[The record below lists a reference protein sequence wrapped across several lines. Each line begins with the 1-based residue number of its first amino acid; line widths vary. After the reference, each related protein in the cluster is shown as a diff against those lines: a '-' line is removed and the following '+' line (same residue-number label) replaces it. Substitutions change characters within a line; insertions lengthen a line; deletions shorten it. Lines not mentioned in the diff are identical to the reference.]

1 MVDAAHG
8 GRVVM
13 GREEAPGE
21 VPGSGE
27 ASEGALAG
35 VRVLDGSQML
45 AGPICAMRL
54 GDLGADVLKIEPPT
68 GEHNRSHGF
77 GAVRV
82 GGETP
87 TFMGLNR
94 NKRSVVLDLKTSA
107 GLGAFLGLV
116 RVADVFL
123 QNYRVGT
130 AERLGVGWH
139 QLRAVNP
146 RLVYAQISGYGEE
159 GPLRDRPGQDLLV
172 QAMSGSMWSVG
183 ASDDPP
189 RPGGLWAADTLTG
202 YQTAI
207 GILAA
212 LRARDRTGEGQK
224 VSVSMLGVIMD
235 CQAQELATFLNGG
248 TTFER
253 TERPSAHAWIPAPY
267 GVYRTADAW
276 LVLAMAPLPQL
287 GAVLDE
293 PRLAAMTGEDDGVT
307 QRDVIDEIVR
317 PILATRTTADWVAF
331 FDEHRLW
338 SGPVLT
344 YADLAHHPQVVAARL
359 IADVPDPV
367 AGNLRLVAPPL
378 GLSATPPSIRRPPPR
393 LGADTRDALR
403 EWLGWED
410 RRIEDAAR
418 DGAFGPSGAGRQ
430 TKGEVA

>member
-1 MVDAAHG
+1 MTGAAAAG
-8 GRVVM
+8 T
-13 GREEAPGE
+13 
-21 VPGSGE
+21 SL
-27 ASEGALAG
+27 GALDG
-35 VRVLDGSQML
+35 IRVLDGSQML

-54 GDLGADVLKIEPPT
+54 GDLGADVLKIEPPS

-94 NKRSVVLDLKTSA
+94 NKRSVTIDLKSAAGLAVFLDL
-107 GLGAFLGLV
+107 V
-116 RVADVFL
+116 QVADVYL

-130 AERLGVGWH
+130 AERLGVGWQ
-139 QLRAVNP
+139 QLHAVNP

-183 ASDDPP
+183 ADDDPP
-189 RPGGLWAADTLTG
+189 QPGALWAADTLTG

-212 LRARDRTGEGQK
+212 LRARERDGEGQK

-235 CQAQELATFLNGG
+235 CQLQELTTFLNGG
-248 TTFER
+248 TTFPR

-287 GAVLDE
+287 GAALGVPVLS
-293 PRLAAMTGEDDGVT
+293 AMTDEDDGM
-307 QRDVIDEIVR
+307 RRRDEIDAILA
-317 PILATRTTADWVAF
+317 PILATRTTEAWVTF
-331 FDEHRLW
+331 FDSHRLW
-338 SGPVLT
+338 SGPVAT
-344 YADLAHHPQVVAARL
+344 YAELAQHPQVVAGGF
-359 IADVPDPV
+359 ISEVSHPV
-367 AGNLRLVAPPL
+367 AGTIRLPAPPL
-378 GLSATPPSIRRPPPR
+378 RLSATPATIRRAPPL
-393 LGADTRDALR
+393 LGADVRAALR
-403 EWLGWED
+403 EWLGWD
-410 RRIEDAAR
+410 GARLADAAAA
-418 DGAFGPSGAGRQ
+418 GAFGPHHPQDGNERSA
-430 TKGEVA
+430 T

>member
-1 MVDAAHG
+1 VTAAP
-8 GRVVM
+8 
-13 GREEAPGE
+13 EPG
-21 VPGSGE
+21 VRS
-27 ASEGALAG
+27 GALDG

-54 GDLGADVLKIEPPT
+54 KIEPPT

-77 GAVRV
+77 GATRV

-94 NKRSVVLDLKTSA
+94 NKRSVTLDLKSAA
-107 GLGAFLGLV
+107 GLAAFLELV
-116 RVADVFL
+116 RVADVYL

-130 AERLGVGWH
+130 AERLGVGWQ
-139 QLRAVNP
+139 QLHTVNP

-183 ASDDPP
+183 ARDDPP
-189 RPGGLWAADTLTG
+189 QPGALWAADTLTG

-212 LRARDRTGEGQK
+212 LRARERDGEGQK

-235 CQAQELATFLNGG
+235 CQLQELTTFLNGG
-248 TTFER
+248 TIFPR

-287 GAVLDE
+287 GVALGVRE
-293 PRLAAMTGEDDGVT
+293 LAAMTDEDDGM
-307 QRDVIDEIVR
+307 RRRDEIDAILA
-317 PILATRTTADWVAF
+317 PLLATRTTEEWVTF
-331 FDEHRLW
+331 FDAHRLW
-338 SGPVLT
+338 SGPVAT
-344 YADLAHHPQVVAARL
+344 YAELERHPQVIAAGLISEVAH
-359 IADVPDPV
+359 PV
-367 AGNLRLVAPPL
+367 AGTVRLPSPPL
-378 GLSATPPSIRRPPPR
+378 RMSATPATIRRAPPQ

-403 EWLGWED
+403 EWLGWDEE
-410 RRIEDAAR
+410 RLTDASAA
-418 DGAFGPSGAGRQ
+418 GAFGPQDMPHPGGRHP
-430 TKGEVA
+430 G

>member
-1 MVDAAHG
+1 VA
-8 GRVVM
+8 
-13 GREEAPGE
+13 EAGA
-21 VPGSGE
+21 G
-27 ASEGALAG
+27 EGALDG
-35 VRVLDGSQML
+35 LRVLDGSQML

-54 GDLGADVLKIEPPT
+54 GDLGADVLKVEPPT

-94 NKRSVVLDLKTSA
+94 NKRSVVLDLKSAA
-107 GLGAFLGLV
+107 GLAAFLGLA

-130 AERLGVGWH
+130 AERLGIGWR
-139 QLRAVNP
+139 QLHAVNP
-146 RLVYAQISGYGEE
+146 RLVYAQVSGYGED
-159 GPLRDRPGQDLLV
+159 GPFRDRPGQDLLV

-183 ASDDPP
+183 ARDDPP
-189 RPGGLWAADTLTG
+189 RPGALWAADALTG

-224 VSVSMLGVIMD
+224 VSVSMLGVILD
-235 CQAQELATFLNGG
+235 CQAQELAAFLNGG

-276 LVLAMAPLPQL
+276 LVLAMAPLPRL
-287 GAVLDE
+287 GEALDE
-293 PRLAAMTGEDDGVT
+293 PRLAAMTAEDDGVT
-307 QRDVIDEIVR
+307 QRDAIDAILT
-317 PILATRTTADWVAF
+317 PILATRTTEAWVAF
-331 FDEHRLW
+331 FDTHRLW

-344 YADLAHHPQVVAARL
+344 YADLERHPQVVASRL
-359 IADVPDPV
+359 IAEVPDPV
-367 AGNLRLVAPPL
+367 AGTLRLAAPPL
-378 GLSATPPSIRRPPPR
+378 RLSATPPAIRRPPPR
-393 LGADTRDALR
+393 LGADTETALR
-403 EWLGWED
+403 EWLGWD
-410 RRIEDAAR
+410 DARIAAAAR
-418 DGAFGPSGAGRQ
+418 DGAFGRDPIE
-430 TKGEVA
+430 EVAS

>member
-1 MVDAAHG
+1 MD
-8 GRVVM
+8 
-13 GREEAPGE
+13 
-21 VPGSGE
+21 GSRTDD
-27 ASEGALAG
+27 GALAG

-87 TFMGLNR
+87 TFMALNR
-94 NKRSVVLDLKTSA
+94 NKRSVVLDLKSAA
-107 GLGAFLGLV
+107 GLGVFLELA
-116 RVADVFL
+116 RTADVFL

-130 AERLGVGWH
+130 AERLGIGWH

-159 GPLRDRPGQDLLV
+159 GPFRDRPGQDLLV

-183 ASDDPP
+183 ATHDPP
-189 RPGGLWAADTLTG
+189 QPGALWAADTLTG

-212 LRARDRTGEGQK
+212 LRARDRTGSGQK
-224 VSVSMLGVIMD
+224 VSVSMLGVILD
-235 CQAQELATFLNGG
+235 CQAQELAAFLNGG

-276 LVLAMAPLPQL
+276 LVLAMAPLPRL
-287 GAVLDE
+287 GEVLGE
-293 PRLAAMTGEDDGVT
+293 PRLAAMVDEDDGVT
-307 QRDVIDEIVR
+307 HRDVIAAILA
-317 PILATRTTADWVAF
+317 PILATRTTAAWVTF

-338 SGPVLT
+338 SGPVLR
-344 YADLAHHPQVVAARL
+344 YADLERHPQVVATRL
-359 IADVPDPV
+359 IAEVPDPV
-367 AGNLRLVAPPL
+367 AGTLRLVAPPVRM
-378 GLSATPPSIRRPPPR
+378 SDTPPSIRRAPPR
-393 LGADTRDALR
+393 LGGDTHEALG
-403 EWLGWED
+403 EWLGWDHARVE
-410 RRIEDAAR
+410 AAGR
-418 DGAFGPSGAGRQ
+418 AGAFGSAPIP
-430 TKGEVA
+430 EVAS